1 LAKDRDFLR
10 GLTFDDVLLKPGFSE
25 VIPQE
30 VDICSQFSS
39 RISLR
44 LPIISAAMDT
54 VTEKEMAI
62 EMALQGGLGI
72 IHKNMSIEKQASQ
85 VRSVKRYESVM
96 ISDPITVSPNETIG
110 QLKDIME
117 QYNVSGVPVVDKNRK
132 ILGIVTK
139 RDLIFEDDDTIQIK
153 KVMTPRKNLITGSN
167 GISLEEVKKILRKHK
182 VEKLPLVDKD
192 DKLTGLITLRDILKR
207 KEFPEANID
216 EEGRLYCGASVGVA
230 SNTIE
235 RAQELI
241 KAGVDCIVIDTAHG
255 HTKKVFEVAKRIRR
269 LSSDCDIVV
278 GNIATGEA
286 AKDILKLDI
295 DAIKVGVGPGSICTT
310 RVISGVGV
318 PQLSAI
324 MEVTKVV
331 EGKKAV
337 ISDGGITYSGDI
349 TKALAAGAYSVMIGN
364 LLAGT
369 DEAPGDQIFLEGRRF
384 KVYRGMGSL
393 DAMKEGSS
401 DRYFQS
407 TKLVP
412 EGVVARIPY
421 RGPVGEVLYQLSGG
435 LKSGMGY
442 VGAKNLKELREKA
455 EFVRI
460 THAGV
465 EESHPHDVEIT
476 KEPPNYEI

>member
-1 LAKDRDFLR
+1 MAKDRDFLR

-96 ISDPITVSPNETIG
+96 ISDPITVSQNETIG

-255 HTKKVFEVAKRIRR
+255 HTKKVFEVAKRLRK

-331 EGKKAV
+331 EGKKAI

-455 EFVRI
+455 DFVRV

>member
-1 LAKDRDFLR
+1 MAKDRDFLR

-96 ISDPITVSPNETIG
+96 ISDPITVSQNETIG

-255 HTKKVFEVAKRIRR
+255 HTKKVFEVAKRLRK

-331 EGKKAV
+331 EGKKAI
-337 ISDGGITYSGDI
+337 ISDGGIIYSGDI

-455 EFVRI
+455 DFVRV

>member
-1 LAKDRDFLR
+1 LKWLS
-10 GLTFDDVLLKPGFSE
+10 VL
-25 VIPQE
+25 
-30 VDICSQFSS
+30 
-39 RISLR
+39 
-44 LPIISAAMDT
+44 
-54 VTEKEMAI
+54 
-62 EMALQGGLGI
+62 
-72 IHKNMSIEKQASQ
+72 
-85 VRSVKRYESVM
+85 
-96 ISDPITVSPNETIG
+96 
-110 QLKDIME
+110 
-117 QYNVSGVPVVDKNRK
+117 
-132 ILGIVTK
+132 
-139 RDLIFEDDDTIQIK
+139 EDY
-153 KVMTPRKNLITGSN
+153 L
-167 GISLEEVKKILRKHK
+167 
-182 VEKLPLVDKD
+182 
-192 DKLTGLITLRDILKR
+192 
-207 KEFPEANID
+207 
-216 EEGRLYCGASVGVA
+216 
-230 SNTIE
+230 
-235 RAQELI
+235 
-241 KAGVDCIVIDTAHG
+241 
-255 HTKKVFEVAKRIRR
+255 
-269 LSSDCDIVV
+269 VV

>member
-1 LAKDRDFLR
+1 MAKDRDFLR

-331 EGKKAV
+331 EGKKAI

>member
-1 LAKDRDFLR
+1 MAKVRDFLR

-30 VDICSQFSS
+30 VNIYSQFSTG
-39 RISLR
+39 ISLR

-62 EMALQGGLGI
+62 AMALQGGLGI

-85 VRSVKRYESVM
+85 VRSIKRYESVM

-117 QYNVSGVPVVDKNRK
+117 QYNVSGVPVIDKSRK
-132 ILGIVTK
+132 VLGIVTK
-139 RDLIFEDDDTIQIK
+139 RDLIFEDDDSIQIK
-153 KVMTPRKNLITGSN
+153 KVMTPRKNLITGSH
-167 GISLEEVKKILRKHK
+167 GITLEEVKQILRKHK

-192 DKLTGLITLRDILKR
+192 DRLTGLITLRDILKR

-241 KAGVDCIVIDTAHG
+241 KAGVDCLVIDTAHG
-255 HTKKVFEVAKRIRR
+255 HTKKVFKVAKRLRK

-324 MEVTKVV
+324 MEVTKAV

-407 TKLVP
+407 GKLVP

-421 RGPVGEVLYQLSGG
+421 RGPVGEVLYQLLGG

>member
-1 LAKDRDFLR
+1 MAKERDFLR

-30 VDICSQFSS
+30 VNIYSQFST

-62 EMALQGGLGI
+62 AMALQGGLGV

-117 QYNVSGVPVVDKNRK
+117 QYNVSGVPVVDKSRK
-132 ILGIVTK
+132 VLGIVTK

-153 KVMTPRKNLITGSN
+153 KVMTPRKNLITGSQ
-167 GISLEEVKKILRKHK
+167 GITLEEVKKILRKHK

-192 DKLTGLITLRDILKR
+192 DRLTGLITLRDILKR

-216 EEGRLYCGASVGVA
+216 EEGRLYCGAAVGVA
-230 SNTIE
+230 PNTIE
-235 RAQELI
+235 RVQELV
-241 KAGVDCIVIDTAHG
+241 KAGVDCLVVDTAHG
-255 HTKKVFEVAKRIRR
+255 HTKKVFEVAKSLRK

-278 GNIATGEA
+278 GNIATSKA

-324 MEVTKVV
+324 MEVVKIV

-407 TKLVP
+407 GKLVP
-412 EGVVARIPY
+412 EGVVGRIPY
-421 RGPVGEVLYQLSGG
+421 RGPVGEVLYQLKGG